1 MATTKITD
9 LTAYTDPVNT
19 DVLPIVDVTSDV
31 TKKVS
36 IANVMKN
43 ASLGSNTAPGIAF
56 DGDPNTGIYSPGA
69 DQVAVTTGGTQRLLI
84 DSSGAVTIAG
94 DLTVNGTTT
103 NINTTNLV
111 VEDKN
116 IVLGDVT
123 SPTDVTADGG
133 GLTLKG
139 TTDKTLNWVDAT
151 DAWTSSEHVNIAS
164 GKEYR
169 IAGTKVLDAT
179 SLGSA
184 VLITSANIT
193 DGTIVNA
200 DINASAA
207 IAGTKISPDFGSQ
220 NRTSTGTSTA
230 ASFIP
235 SSSTAPTNGLYL
247 PAANS
252 VALAT
257 GGSGRLFIDS
267 NGTVRVNTSVAATS
281 SGGLNVEATSSGS
294 STVPLALLN
303 RGTGN
308 NSGVYLAFRGLSA
321 SNAET
326 DYAYMRMVATD
337 TTTRNGRIEFWT
349 ANSGS
354 PSEKLCITSGGLV
367 GIGESSPGALLHVKG
382 TNGDNSIIR
391 IQNSTAG
398 GQQFDLVAGAPG
410 VTNPGFSI
418 YDRTNSANRFYIDSS
433 GRCGIGTT
441 SVGYGKLCISNGG
454 AEGLEI
460 QPGDSANVNVLQHY
474 NRSGTAWVSCLNNA
488 AAHIFT
494 INGGGNEKARIDSS
508 GRLLVGTS
516 SAFDTGISGTNYQA
530 GIEGAGSAAAF
541 ALKTNKANT
550 EGAYISLSKSRGT
563 TANSK
568 TIVSDGDLLGYIS
581 FEGADGTN
589 IIRGATIESRVDGTP
604 GTNDMP
610 GRLVFST
617 TADGA
622 SSPTEHVRINQ
633 AGALKVSSNG
643 TYGGATSSVS
653 EFYQTNNASALNA
666 RATNASF
673 TDSVFTLDADR
684 NTTNT
689 TYYFARFSCTGVA
702 YRFQVADSGNVTNT
716 NNSYTGISDLKL
728 KENISDANSQW
739 RDIKS
744 LQVRNYNFKEE
755 TGQPSHRQ
763 IGLIAQEVEQ
773 VSPGLVLEETDRDA
787 EGNDLGT
794 VTKSVNYSVLYM
806 KAVKALQE
814 AMERIE
820 TLEAKVAALEA

>member
-133 GLTLKG
+133 GITLKG

-207 IAGTKISPDFGSQ
+207 IAGTKVSPDFGSQ
-220 NRTSTGTSTA
+220 NITTTGTSTA

-257 GGSGRLFIDS
+257 GGSQRLVINSSGQVGIGASPTDALFVQGSAVNFNVQSLSSSASTSFKWGNDLNTKSTELWLNGSTVSTFGGASAFNIYQS
-267 NGTVRVNTSVAATS
+267 AAAPILVHTNGTER
-281 SGGLNVEATSSGS
+281 L
-294 STVPLALLN
+294 
-303 RGTGN
+303 R
-308 NSGVYLAFRGLSA
+308 
-321 SNAET
+321 
-326 DYAYMRMVATD
+326 
-337 TTTRNGRIEFWT
+337 
-349 ANSGS
+349 
-354 PSEKLCITSGGLV
+354 ITSAGLV
-367 GIGESSPGALLHVKG
+367 GIGTSSPNNKFTLQDGTVLVRSEVTTGAS
-382 TNGDNSIIR
+382 NSNHI
-391 IQNSTAG
+391 
-398 GQQFDLVAGAPG
+398 
-410 VTNPGFSI
+410 GFSATSTGGI
-418 YDRTNSANRFYIDSS
+418 AATISSYRENANEASALTFN
-433 GRCGIGTT
+433 TW
-441 SVGYGKLCISNGG
+441 NG
-454 AEGLEI
+454 
-460 QPGDSANVNVLQHY
+460 SAFGE
-474 NRSGTAWVSCLNNA
+474 R
-488 AAHIFT
+488 
-494 INGGGNEKARIDSS
+494 ARIDSS
-508 GRLLVGTS
+508 GRLGIGTTSPNVDLEVTTSGGGTIRAARS
-516 SAFDTGISGTNYQA
+516 SAVSNYIQ
-530 GIEGAGSAAAF
+530 I
-541 ALKTNKANT
+541 
-550 EGAYISLSKSRGT
+550 
-563 TANSK
+563 
-568 TIVSDGDLLGYIS
+568 D
-581 FEGADGTN
+581 ADGTN
-589 IIRGATIESRVDGTP
+589 GTLRTSGASTNLLFNTNGSERARIDTSGRLLLGTSSNTRNSTIVAQGHSGSSTGPAHFRLNRGDDAPTAGSPDLGYVFFGTSDLGSDGGAWILGQRDG
-604 GTNDMP
+604 GTWSSTSKP

-617 TADGA
+617 TLDGA
-622 SSPTEHVRINQ
+622 SSPTERTRISNQ
-633 AGALKVSSNG
+633 GILYNVSTANGFIVSSTVAAG
-643 TYGGATSSVS
+643 TGNELIEAKYSATAGTAGSGTTSFRV
-653 EFYQTNNASALNA
+653 YTN
-666 RATNASF
+666 
-673 TDSVFTLDADR
+673 
-684 NTTNT
+684 
-689 TYYFARFSCTGVA
+689 
-702 YRFQVADSGNVTNT
+702 GNVQNT
-716 NNSYTGISDLKL
+716 NNSYGQISDIKL
-728 KENISDANSQW
+728 KENIVDANSQW
-739 RDIKS
+739 SDLKAVR
-744 LQVRNYNFKEE
+744 VRNFNFKE
-755 TGQPSHRQ
+755 GQTHKQ
-763 IGLIAQEVEQ
+763 IGVIAQELEE
-773 VSPGLVLEETDRDA
+773 VSPGLVYETPDRD
-787 EGNDLGT
+787 EDGNETGE
-794 VTKSVNYSVLYM
+794 VTKGVNYSVLYM

-820 TLEAKVAALEA
+820 TLEAKVAALEAS